1 MVQGMMYAVV
11 CERPMAMAL
20 REVPTPKPK
29 GKEALVEIKAVGVC
43 RSDVSGYQGKHPL
56 VTYPNILGHECS
68 GVVVELGPDVRG
80 FGVGDEVAVETFF
93 ELCGHCSGCRRG
105 QYNTCK
111 SPKII
116 GHNVPGAF
124 AKYMLANS
132 DFLYPKPPN
141 VGFEEAALV
150 EPLSVAVHAVKRC
163 GISCGES
170 VAILGAGAIGLLT
183 LQVARLSGATVH
195 VVDVVER
202 KLALAQALGADQ
214 VFDASARDPRAEMM
228 ATTGGDG
235 YDYVIEAVG
244 SPRTLRETTDLA
256 RAGGTIMCI
265 GFSGRDTDEICL
277 SKITLQEM
285 RMLGIL
291 GFCRDYPTSLQLLSK
306 GMVDVRPLMTQRF
319 PLQEVEKAIQ
329 LMLERPAEVSRAII
343 KPSETRDTCWN
354 HGR

>member
-1 MVQGMMYAVV
+1 MLRHMVQDTMKAVV
-11 CERPMAMAL
+11 CERPMAMGL

-29 GKEALVEIKAVGVC
+29 WKEALVEIRAVGVC
-43 RSDVSGYQGKHPL
+43 RSDVSGYLGKHPL
-56 VTYPNILGHECS
+56 ITYPNILGHECS
-68 GVVVELGPDVRG
+68 GVVVELGPDARG
-80 FGVGDEVAVETFF
+80 FQVGEEVAVETFF
-93 ELCGHCSGCRRG
+93 ELCGRCSGCRRG

-124 AKYMLANS
+124 AEYMLANS
-132 DFLYPKPPN
+132 DFLHQKPPN
-141 VGFEEAALV
+141 VSFEEAALV

-163 GISCGES
+163 GISCGET
-170 VAILGAGAIGLLT
+170 VAIIGAGAIGLLT

-202 KLALAQALGADQ
+202 KLALAKDLGADR
-214 VFDASARDPRAEMM
+214 VFDASTRDARAEMM
-228 ATTGGDG
+228 AATEGDG

-244 SPRTLRETTDLA
+244 SPKTLRETTDLA

-265 GFSGRDTDEICL
+265 GFSGRETDEISL

-285 RMLGIL
+285 RLLGIL

-306 GMVDVRPLMTQRF
+306 GMVDVGPLITQRL
-319 PLQEVEKAIQ
+319 PLEEVEKAIQ
-329 LMLERPAEVSRAII
+329 LMMKRPAEVLRAII
-343 KPSETRDTCWN
+343 RPRETYLT
-354 HGR
+354 

>member
-1 MVQGMMYAVV
+1 MVQDIMNAVV
-11 CERPMAMAL
+11 CEKPMVMGL
-20 REVPTPKPK
+20 QKVPTPKPK

-43 RSDVSGYQGKHPL
+43 RSDVSGYLGKHPL

-68 GVVVELGPDVRG
+68 GVVVELGPDAGG
-80 FGVGDEVAVETFF
+80 FEVGDEVIVETFF
-93 ELCGHCSGCRRG
+93 ELCGKCAGCRRG

-111 SPKII
+111 NPKII

-124 AKYMLANS
+124 AEYMLANS
-132 DFLYPKPPN
+132 DFLYQKPSN
-141 VGFEEAALV
+141 VSFEDAALV

-163 GISCGES
+163 GISCGET
-170 VAILGAGAIGLLT
+170 VAIIGAGAIGLLT

-195 VVDVVER
+195 VVDVIER
-202 KLALAQALGADQ
+202 KLALAKAMGADR
-214 VFDASARDPRAEMM
+214 VFDGSMHDPREEMM
-228 ATTGGDG
+228 AATEGDG

-285 RMLGIL
+285 RLLGIL
-291 GFCRDYPTSLQLLSK
+291 GFCRDYPTSIKLLSRE
-306 GMVDVRPLMTQRF
+306 MVNVRLLITQKF
-319 PLQEVEKAIQ
+319 PLEETEKAIQ
-329 LMLERPAEVSRAII
+329 LMIEKPAEVLRAII
-343 KPSETRDTCWN
+343 KPRGT
-354 HGR
+354 